1 MGKAAMSKRARKT
14 KILKN
19 LLNNFTEYNQVI
31 RVNINN
37 ISTAQITKARQML
50 RREGGCLI
58 VGKDSITRLAIRI
71 LTRKVDETIYKEYL
85 EQYDAKP
92 ELEPLLDNI
101 KGKFALVFSNK
112 NYIELKPL
120 LEAEK
125 IQMGA
130 KAGLI
135 APNDVWIRK
144 GPTGMDPGKIGEFH
158 RLNIQ
163 VKTARSA
170 IEVTKDYKLCTK
182 GEVVSETV
190 SAMCR
195 MLQIIPFEYAM
206 ELDWVFS
213 EGQLIPKEV
222 IEMKDDEILN
232 GFVDNVRFMTA
243 LSVEAGL
250 PNTLSVPHFVLNTF
264 KYLMAIGEEGGYEF
278 KELKE
283 AKEAQANA
291 PVEEEKPK
299 EEENNDDDDDS
310 DEEEEEDDS
319 IDMGGAFDMF
329 G

>member
-1 MGKAAMSKRARKT
+1 MSKRERKT
-14 KILKN
+14 RTLLK
-19 LLNNFTEYNQVI
+19 LLRAFTDYEQVI

-37 ISTAQITKARQML
+37 ISTKQITKGREML
-50 RREGGCLI
+50 RREGGVLI
-58 VGKDSITRLAIRI
+58 VGKDSLTRLAIRI
-71 LTRKVDETIYKEYL
+71 LSRQVDETIYKDFLAQFPERADL
-85 EQYDAKP
+85 VAIEQH
-92 ELEPLLDNI
+92 L

-130 KAGLI
+130 KAGII

-144 GPTGMDPGKIGEFH
+144 GPTGIDPGKIGEFH

-170 IEVTKDYKLCTK
+170 IEVTKDYKLCSK

-195 MLQIIPFEYAM
+195 KLNIIPFEYAM
-206 ELDWVFS
+206 QLDWVFS
-213 EGQLIPKEV
+213 QSQLIPKEV
-222 IEMKDDEILN
+222 IEMKDDEILK
-232 GFVDNVRFMTA
+232 GLVDNVRFMTA

-250 PNTLSVPHFVLNTF
+250 PNSLSVPHFVVNTF
-264 KYLMAIGEEGGYEF
+264 KILMAIGEEGGYEF
-278 KELKE
+278 KELKQ
-283 AKEAQANA
+283 AKEQQAAA
-291 PVEEEKPK
+291 PVVEEKAAEGDK
-299 EEENNDDDDDS
+299 AGDDEDS
-310 DEEEEEDDS
+310 DEESEEEEDDS
-319 IDMGGAFDMF
+319 VDMDGAFDMF